1 VYRDGMLKITQNVL
15 CDVIIPLNNVSS
27 FSLIEIR
34 LNYIYS
40 RKKLVTTYL
49 KRILSLIY
57 AFYGFC
63 IYHSDTNRIFDHQS
77 SASLIYL
84 S

>member
-1 VYRDGMLKITQNVL
+1 MLKITQNAL
-15 CDVIIPLNNVSS
+15 GDVIILLNNASPL
-27 FSLIEIR
+27 SLTEIR

-63 IYHSDTNRIFDHQS
+63 IYHSDTNRIFDCQS
-77 SASLIYL
+77 SASLIYRRNTRI
-84 S
+84 